1 MTFDKRGCARSVKR
15 WPDLAGRIP
24 QMLASQGENDF
35 FKCKSAI
42 KRPFQGHSLKECRV
56 NSKDAGS
63 VRVAFWVAGDAAQV
77 VYITPTL
84 VKRDFTQELERFLA
98 SG

>member
-1 MTFDKRGCARSVKR
+1 MNVTFDKRGCARSLKR
-15 WPDLAGRIP
+15 WPDLASRIP
-24 QMLASQGENDF
+24 QMLASQAENDF

-63 VRVAFWVAGDAAQV
+63 VRVAFWVAGDAAQIGRAHV
-77 VYITPTL
+77 
-84 VKRDFTQELERFLA
+84 
-98 SG
+98 